1 MTEADAIR
9 MGGAPRPFPDTVNL
23 KVAIDGDGNPMTG
36 GDVLAEATL
45 EGVTLGTTGIELGL
59 APRVSP

>member
-1 MTEADAIR
+1 MLVAYLLVG
-9 MGGAPRPFPDTVNL
+9 MFCYSYGSGALFS
-23 KVAIDGDGNPMTG
+23 DGDGNPMTG